1 MAYLGWWGAGKPSE
15 APSRDLRLCACVR
28 FCSIFPAVSWYIV
41 GAIALGAVL
50 VLFFALRPQPPAER
64 DADESP
70 KKKGDGAK
78 AKDDETSGLRKRPSL
93 TQQQVAKLEVKPLEG
108 HEDAFFDDDDDDED
122 EITVLRVA
130 LDPKDGKSEPPVAA
144 AEVIYADEGAEHD
157 VPTDHDLRV
166 LTTAIAQTNTGKR
179 RDRNEDRFLKLSS
192 ERVYAVADGMG
203 GYAGGHI
210 AAEMAV
216 ELLEESFVK
225 KKFHADI
232 RGPELPWRAAELAK
246 AVQRAN
252 LKIFERGKKEPWLKD
267 MGTTLVA
274 ARFAGHKERL
284 YVAHVG
290 DSRCY
295 RLRDGKLRQLTTDH
309 TFGNL
314 GVVDDGPTSDALSR
328 AVGATPG
335 LTIDVIIAE
344 TRPEDVY
351 LLCTDGL
358 TRMVPDE
365 GTIADTIE
373 NAETLQ
379 DGAERLVEL
388 ALEGGGRDN
397 VTVVLVEVTPAEK
410 LLGRARDAASA

>member
-1 MAYLGWWGAGKPSE
+1 MPW
-15 APSRDLRLCACVR
+15 
-28 FCSIFPAVSWYIV
+28 IIV
-41 GAIALGAVL
+41 GAIALGALL
-50 VLFFALRPQPPAER
+50 VLFFALRPQPEVKEEKKTPAGP
-64 DADESP
+64 DE
-70 KKKGDGAK
+70 K
-78 AKDDETSGLRKRPSL
+78 SGLRKRPQL
-93 TQQQVAKLEVKPLEG
+93 AKDVKKLEVKPLY
-108 HEDAFFDDDDDDED
+108 EDDEDLFDDDDDDD

-130 LDPKDGKSEPPVAA
+130 LDPKEGRSEPPVAA
-144 AEVIYADEGAEHD
+144 AEVIYADEAAEHD
-157 VPTDHDLRV
+157 IPTDHDLRV
-166 LTTAIAQTNTGKR
+166 LTTAIAQTNTGKKR
-179 RDRNEDRFLKLSS
+179 ERNEDRFLKLSG

-216 ELLEESFVK
+216 ELLEEAFTK

-252 LKIFERGKKEPWLKD
+252 LKIYERGKKEPWLKD
-267 MGTTLVA
+267 MGTTIVA

-295 RLRDGKLRQLTTDH
+295 RLREGKLRQLTTDH

-314 GVVDDGPTSDALSR
+314 GVVDDGPTADALSR

-344 TRPEDVY
+344 TRPGDVY

-365 GTIADTIE
+365 ATIADTI
-373 NAETLQ
+373 
-379 DGAERLVEL
+379 DGADSLQAGADRLVEL
-388 ALEGGGRDN
+388 ALEGGGKDN

-410 LLGRARDAASA
+410 LLGKPRDAASA